1 MGKEVLVTVIG
12 TQTSE
17 EGEEATIT
25 LITRGSY
32 FQKKSSYYIVYR
44 ESEASGMQGATT
56 SIKAESDRVT
66 LNRMGTSEFR
76 QVFERGMHNQ
86 GKYVTPYGA
95 MDIRVLPWK
104 VQVDLTEGGGSIDLE
119 YEIEASAQ
127 KLGYNRLNITV
138 TEV

>member
-1 MGKEVLVTVIG
+1 MRKEVLVTVTG

-17 EGEEATIT
+17 EGEEDTIKLVT
-25 LITRGSY
+25 TGSY
-32 FQKKSSYYIVYR
+32 FQKKSFYYIVYR

-56 SIKAESDRVT
+56 SIKAEPDRVT

-76 QVFERGMHNQ
+76 QVFQKGMHNE
-86 GKYVTPYGA
+86 GNYVTPYGA
-95 MDIRVLPWK
+95 MYIRVLPWK
-104 VQVDLTEGGGSIDLE
+104 VEVDLGEGGGSIDLE
-119 YEIEASAQ
+119 YEIEAGAQ